1 MISTGAQ
8 VGSIIGIGP
17 HIIAMV
23 LWSVF
28 LLKLSLY
35 YNVSLAHPYFSA
47 FLLQKNQNAC
57 YGCRSIHAF
66 SIIVERN
73 SQQQ

>member
-8 VGSIIGIGP
+8 VGIIIGHGIGP

-47 FLLQKNQNAC
+47 FLLQNAC

>member
-8 VGSIIGIGP
+8 VGIIIGIGP

-47 FLLQKNQNAC
+47 FLLQTLVTDV
-57 YGCRSIHAF
+57 GAF
-66 SIIVERN
+66 MPSL
-73 SQQQ
+73 